1 LVAPKSPASNLAGG
15 EKGGTMTTDY
25 DPKKALADLRD
36 ANAQRIFKEAK
47 TEMTAAED
55 LLAMR
60 EWRGYDTSFA
70 RTALYELDYWSSST
84 GDVDAVQAALARVH
98 AAVNNANPP
107 SALEQGPDGSF
118 AAGTRLFFLQLD
130 RSTDQILAREWPW
143 PRPPLF
149 LERINDPVR
158 MVTYLQDL
166 CWSDI
171 ARCGRDNRKELN
183 LAISVIARLVVKGG
197 VAGYLSGPG
206 FYPAFERFVLDWQD
220 PATGFFGMTYITD
233 ESGNTYRTR
242 DLSLTFHMV
251 RYVPHLVRWWPKL
264 IDTLLAMR
272 KGTYPQGWLN
282 GGDAMSD
289 HNNYDVVELFYR
301 GWRDME
307 PRQRVAASAAVNDL
321 FKWCLG
327 GSVKPDGD
335 LVAPDPS
342 DPIADAFYYAASFLD
357 TVGFFDPAK
366 RFWTRDALAD
376 PDLIKSGMIARLRK
390 FNPYY
395 TEIDDALERLGAAT
409 HPWTNAVL

>member
-1 LVAPKSPASNLAGG
+1 MA
-15 EKGGTMTTDY
+15 DY
-25 DPKKALADLRD
+25 NPKKALAGLLSADEKLLF
-36 ANAQRIFKEAK
+36 NEAK
-47 TEMTAAED
+47 DKMTAAET
-55 LLAMR
+55 LLAQR
-60 EWRGYDTSFA
+60 EWQGSDTSFA
-70 RTALYELDYWSSST
+70 RTALYELDYWVSST
-84 GDVDAVQAALARVH
+84 GNVDAVKAALARLQT
-98 AAVNNANPP
+98 ALTCANPP
-107 SALEQGPDGSF
+107 NALAQDGEGSF
-118 AAGTRLFFLQLD
+118 AVGTDLFFLRLD

-149 LERINDPVR
+149 LQRINDPVR

-197 VAGYLSGPG
+197 QAGYLSGPG

-220 PATGFFGMTYITD
+220 PVTGFFGMTYIID

-264 IDTLLAMR
+264 IDTLLVMR
-272 KGTYPQGWLN
+272 EGTYPQGWLN
-282 GGDAMSD
+282 GGKTMSD
-289 HNNYDVVELFYR
+289 HNNYDVAELFYR
-301 GWRDME
+301 GWMCME
-307 PRQRVAASAAVNDL
+307 PRQRAAASAAVGELLD
-321 FKWCLG
+321 WCLG

-335 LVAPDPS
+335 LIAPDAS
-342 DPIADAFYYAASFLD
+342 DPIPDSFYYAASFLD
-357 TVGFFDPAK
+357 TIGFFDESK
-366 RFWTRDALAD
+366 RFWTRDALPD
-376 PDLIKSGMIARLRK
+376 PAPIKTGMIGLLKK

-395 TEIDDALERLGAAT
+395 TEIDDALTRLGAAM